1 MSLSWFVVTIVN
13 VPKVLSS
20 SKTIFCID
28 PTKMTGFFFGG
39 IVYFIEHFYNSVHMY
54 YGRSHV
60 FGRAGGVTELVH
72 FVKS

>member
-20 SKTIFCID
+20 SEEKNCID
-28 PTKMTGFFFGG
+28 PTKMTTVFFGG

-54 YGRSHV
+54 YGRSSM
-60 FGRAGGVTELVH
+60 FLEGQEGSLNLYIL
-72 FVKS
+72 